1 MKNFDRSQRV
11 ADAIKRIVA
20 EALQGEIKDFDM
32 TRITVTQCVVTRDLS
47 EATIGYSVLGS
58 DEDRKE
64 SATRLSK
71 VAGFLQRRI
80 GDELRL
86 RQTPRLH
93 FKYDESVIESARLD
107 ELFHQID
114 KERKDDE

>member
-1 MKNFDRSQRV
+1 MKHFDRSQRV

-20 EALQGEIKDFDM
+20 EALQAEIKDFDM
-32 TRITVTQCVVTRDLS
+32 SRITVTRCVATRDLS
-47 EATIGYSVLGS
+47 EATIGYSVLGN
-58 DEDRKE
+58 EDDRLE
-64 SATRLSK
+64 SATQLSK

-93 FKYDESVIESARLD
+93 FKYDDSIIESARLD
-107 ELFHQID
+107 ELFNQID
-114 KERKDDE
+114 RERTDDE